1 MKKKSL
7 IELIL
12 AAILIIVLLLAV
24 NNAIK
29 RSKRSAR
36 TAVKPG
42 VGNTPP
48 AANKITET
56 KAPQAAMPVKPQY
69 QLQEEESQ
77 SLELK
82 RDPFA
87 TVIPAVVKSQA
98 AQVSSI
104 TLSGILWEENNPLAI
119 INNKIVKV
127 GDRVAGCN
135 VVEIRQNSVSL
146 NNGTKDFELKLNR

>member
-12 AAILIIVLLLAV
+12 TAILIIVLLLAV

-29 RSKRSAR
+29 RSKRNAP

-42 VGNTPP
+42 VKNTPP
-48 AANKITET
+48 AADKIPKT
-56 KAPQAAMPVKPQY
+56 KAPQAAMSVKPQY

-87 TVIPAVVKSQA
+87 AMIPAVAKGQA
-98 AQVSSI
+98 AQASSI
-104 TLSGILWEENNPLAI
+104 TLSGILWDENNPLAI
-119 INNKIVKV
+119 INNKVVKKADTV
-127 GDRVAGCN
+127 GGCRVAEIKRDS
-135 VVEIRQNSVSL
+135 VVL
-146 NNGTKDFELKLNR
+146 NDGTREFELKLGR